1 MGELARRLK
10 RKGNHNMGE
19 QVVALSV
26 EKVQTFLTEVIRS
39 HVQEKQTED
48 ATLKGIVNSSN
59 QISKDF
65 FESIEKQFSD
75 VEKKILLK
83 CSGVYI
89 FKCDLPE
96 NELESRLNEL
106 FQEYYIA
113 SQGQKSLRWHY
124 FPSENFDNLELIKKA
139 KETLKQTKNWGYI
152 IEKNQALLFQCN
164 QVSETK
170 EKGYEK
176 KFLEVFS
183 EDINA
188 LKTEKN
194 TEEKR
199 FRIAVIKADLDG
211 MGEMFKNIKE
221 CDTYQNVS
229 KILNEHVSLEGF
241 SKAASNYKQKRKQRW
256 IFPFYIAGDDI
267 FFAVAVEDLIS
278 GINVCKKLVRT
289 INEKLQESGISI
301 PLSLSIGVTITFNK
315 EPIRYYMQRVEEQ
328 LKTAKSKKISGRFNV
343 SSVMKISIGDLVFI
357 SVDKKK
363 EEFSQKQP
371 IPSWEE
377 FLEDLRLLNEIRND
391 KGKCSEVL
399 GKTNYFYTLLE
410 DISNETVRENDVTY
424 INHVLYHLLP
434 DYLESSD
441 KRLREMETRLNYNL
455 IKQLYNEKDKL
466 DAVRRKQHFEKYLR
480 LMILFSDVRFS
491 IFKGKEKKKWKSRE
505 EELYKL
511 LFKKPRTY
519 LYQECLKEKDSRLT
533 EIFVKEASLEKS
545 RKKGYRY
552 LVLETSMFYRLRNV
566 ESITIEK
573 AANMIELRNS
583 FTKEEI
589 RQANDAR
596 IKNQKLP
603 RRLYFD
609 KEKFKDL
616 ANGENWTPEFVDS
629 LMLFYRYN
637 ELVMEASKVEQEKEE
652 HRHGKCDKNKSKGTG
667 KFVRRRKSETVRNW
681 RN

>member
-1 MGELARRLK
+1 MK
-10 RKGNHNMGE
+10 E

-65 FESIEKQFSD
+65 FESIEKKFLN

-96 NELESRLNEL
+96 NELENRLNEL
-106 FQEYYIA
+106 FREYYIA
-113 SQGQKSLRWHY
+113 SQGQKLLCWNY
-124 FPSENFDNLELIKKA
+124 FPSENCNNLKSIEKSKA
-139 KETLKQTKNWGYI
+139 ALKQTKNWGYI
-152 IEKNQALLFQCN
+152 IEKNQDILFQCN
-164 QVSETK
+164 QVLEAK

-176 KFLEVFS
+176 EFLDVFS

-188 LKTEKN
+188 LRIKKN
-194 TEEKR
+194 TEGKR

-211 MGEMFKNIKE
+211 MGAMFKNIKE
-221 CDTYQNVS
+221 YDTYQKVS
-229 KILNEHVSLEGF
+229 EILNEHVSLEEF
-241 SKAASNYKQKRKQRW
+241 YKAASNDKQKRKQRW
-256 IFPFYIAGDDI
+256 LFPFYIAGDDI

-278 GINVCKKLVRT
+278 GIDVCEKLMQT
-289 INEKLQESGISI
+289 INEKLQASGISI

-315 EPIRYYMQRVEEQ
+315 EPIRYYMQMAEKQ
-328 LKTAKSKKISGRFNV
+328 LKTAKSKKISGHFKG

-363 EEFSQKQP
+363 KEFSQKQP
-371 IPSWEE
+371 FPSWEE
-377 FLEDLRLLNEIRND
+377 FLEDLRLLNEIRDD

-410 DISNETVRENDVTY
+410 DISNEAVRENDVAY
-424 INHVLYHLLP
+424 INHILYHLLP
-434 DYLESSD
+434 NYLESSD
-441 KRLREMETRLNYNL
+441 KKLRKMENRLNYNL
-455 IKQLYNEKDKL
+455 IKQLYDEKNKL
-466 DAVRRKQHFEKYLR
+466 DTVRRKQHFEKYLR

-491 IFKGKEKKKWKSRE
+491 IFKKKEKKKWKQNE
-505 EELYKL
+505 EELYRY
-511 LFKKPRTY
+511 LFKKPRTC
-519 LYQECLKEKDSRLT
+519 LYQNCLQKKDSGLT

-545 RKKGYRY
+545 AKKAYRY

-566 ESITIEK
+566 ESIPVEK
-573 AANMIELRNS
+573 AADMIELRNL
-583 FTKEEI
+583 FTEEEI
-589 RQANDAR
+589 QKANNIR
-596 IKNQKLP
+596 IEKEKLP

-616 ANGENWTPEFVDS
+616 ANEENWTPEFVDS

-652 HRHGKCDKNKSKGTG
+652 HRHGKYDKNKSKGTG
-667 KFVRRRKSETVRNW
+667 KFVRRRKSETVRNR

>member
-1 MGELARRLK
+1 
-10 RKGNHNMGE
+10 MGE

-65 FESIEKQFSD
+65 FESIEKKFSD

-96 NELESRLNEL
+96 NELESRVNEL

-113 SQGQKSLRWHY
+113 SQGQKLLRWHC
-124 FPSENFDNLELIKKA
+124 FPSENFDNLQLIKKA
-139 KETLKQTKNWGYI
+139 KAALKQTKNWGYI

-164 QVSETK
+164 QVLETK

-211 MGEMFKNIKE
+211 MGAMFKNIKE
-221 CDTYQNVS
+221 YDTYQKVS
-229 KILNEHVSLEGF
+229 KILNEHVSLEGLY
-241 SKAASNYKQKRKQRW
+241 KAASNDKQKRKQRW
-256 IFPFYIAGDDI
+256 LFPFYIAGDDI

-278 GINVCKKLVRT
+278 GINVCKKLMQT
-289 INEKLQESGISI
+289 INEKLQASGISI
-301 PLSLSIGVTITFNK
+301 PLSLSIGVTITLNK
-315 EPIRYYMQRVEEQ
+315 EPIRYYMQMAEEQ
-328 LKTAKSKKISGRFNV
+328 LKTAKKLSGQFKG

-357 SVDKKK
+357 SADKKNK
-363 EEFSQKQP
+363 EASQKQP
-371 IPSWEE
+371 FPSWEE
-377 FLEDLRLLNEIRND
+377 FLEDLRLLNEIRDD

-410 DISNETVRENDVTY
+410 DISNEAVRENDVTY

-455 IKQLYNEKDKL
+455 IKQLYDENKELNVKE
-466 DAVRRKQHFEKYLR
+466 RKQHFEKYLR
-480 LMILFSDVRFS
+480 LMILFSDVRFR
-491 IFKGKEKKKWKSRE
+491 IFKKKRKKRWKQNE
-505 EELYKL
+505 EQLYKL

-519 LYQECLKEKDSRLT
+519 LYQKCLNGKNPELT
-533 EIFVKEASLEKS
+533 EIFVREVSLK
-545 RKKGYRY
+545 RRKGYQY

-566 ESITIEK
+566 ESIPVEK
-573 AANMIELRNS
+573 VANMIELRNS
-583 FTKEEI
+583 FTEKEI
-589 RQANDAR
+589 QQANNTR
-596 IKNQKLP
+596 IEKKKLP

-609 KEKFKDL
+609 KEKFKNL
-616 ANGENWTPEFVDS
+616 ADEENWTPEFVDS

-637 ELVMEASKVEQEKEE
+637 ELVMEASKVEQEKEG
-652 HRHGKCDKNKSKGTG
+652 H
-667 KFVRRRKSETVRNW
+667 
-681 RN
+681 

>member
-1 MGELARRLK
+1 MPRCLTGKLARRLK
-10 RKGNHNMGE
+10 RKGNHNMKK

-65 FESIEKQFSD
+65 FESIEKKFLN

-96 NELESRLNEL
+96 NELENRLNEL
-106 FQEYYIA
+106 FREYYIV
-113 SQGQKSLRWHY
+113 SQGQKLLRWYY
-124 FPSENFDNLELIKKA
+124 FPSGNCNNLKSIEKSKA
-139 KETLKQTKNWGYI
+139 ALKQTQNWGYI
-152 IEKNQALLFQCN
+152 IEKNQDILFQCN
-164 QVSETK
+164 QVLEAK

-176 KFLEVFS
+176 EFLDVFS

-194 TEEKR
+194 TEGKR

-211 MGEMFKNIKE
+211 VGAMFKNIKE
-221 CDTYQNVS
+221 YDTYQKVS
-229 KILNEHVSLEGF
+229 EILNEHVSLEGLY
-241 SKAASNYKQKRKQRW
+241 KAASNDKQKRKQRW
-256 IFPFYIAGDDI
+256 LFPFYIAGDDI

-278 GINVCKKLVRT
+278 GINICKKLMQT
-289 INEKLQESGISI
+289 INEKLQTSGISI

-315 EPIRYYMQRVEEQ
+315 EPIRYYMQMAENQ
-328 LKTAKSKKISGRFNV
+328 LKTAKSKEISGHFKG

-371 IPSWEE
+371 FPSWEE
-377 FLEDLRLLNEIRND
+377 FLEDLRLLNEIRDD
-391 KGKCSEVL
+391 KGKCSEIL

-410 DISNETVRENDVTY
+410 DISNEAVRENDVTY

-434 DYLESSD
+434 DYLECSD
-441 KRLREMETRLNYNL
+441 KKLREMETRLNYNL
-455 IKQLYNEKDKL
+455 IKQLYDGKKVL
-466 DAVRRKQHFEKYLR
+466 DIAGRKQHFEKYLR

-491 IFKGKEKKKWKSRE
+491 IFKKKRKKRWKQNE
-505 EELYKL
+505 EQLYKL

-519 LYQECLKEKDSRLT
+519 LYQKCLNGKNPELT
-533 EIFVKEASLEKS
+533 EIFVREVSLK
-545 RKKGYRY
+545 RRKGYRY

-566 ESITIEK
+566 ESIPVEK

-616 ANGENWTPEFVDS
+616 ANEENWTPEFVDS

-637 ELVMEASKVEQEKEE
+637 ELVMETSKVEQEKEE
-652 HRHGKCDKNKSKGTG
+652 H
-667 KFVRRRKSETVRNW
+667 
-681 RN
+681 

>member
-1 MGELARRLK
+1 M
-10 RKGNHNMGE
+10 
-19 QVVALSV
+19 
-26 EKVQTFLTEVIRS
+26 
-39 HVQEKQTED
+39 
-48 ATLKGIVNSSN
+48 
-59 QISKDF
+59 
-65 FESIEKQFSD
+65 
-75 VEKKILLK
+75 
-83 CSGVYI
+83 
-89 FKCDLPE
+89 
-96 NELESRLNEL
+96 
-106 FQEYYIA
+106 
-113 SQGQKSLRWHY
+113 
-124 FPSENFDNLELIKKA
+124 
-139 KETLKQTKNWGYI
+139 
-152 IEKNQALLFQCN
+152 
-164 QVSETK
+164 
-170 EKGYEK
+170 
-176 KFLEVFS
+176 
-183 EDINA
+183 
-188 LKTEKN
+188 
-194 TEEKR
+194 
-199 FRIAVIKADLDG
+199 
-211 MGEMFKNIKE
+211 
-221 CDTYQNVS
+221 
-229 KILNEHVSLEGF
+229 
-241 SKAASNYKQKRKQRW
+241 
-256 IFPFYIAGDDI
+256 
-267 FFAVAVEDLIS
+267 
-278 GINVCKKLVRT
+278 RT

-363 EEFSQKQP
+363 EEFFQKQP

-424 INHVLYHLLP
+424 INHVLYHLLS

-491 IFKGKEKKKWKSRE
+491 IFTKKGKKKWKSRE

-519 LYQECLKEKDSRLT
+519 LYQKCLKEKDSGLT

-545 RKKGYRY
+545 SKKGYRY

-566 ESITIEK
+566 ESIPVEK
-573 AANMIELRNS
+573 AADMIELRNS

-589 RQANDAR
+589 RQANDTR

-609 KEKFKDL
+609 KKKFKNL
-616 ANGENWTPEFVDS
+616 ADEENWTPEFVDS

-637 ELVMEASKVEQEKEE
+637 ELVMETSKVEQEKGE
-652 HRHGKCDKNKSKGTG
+652 HRHGKYDKNKSKGTG
-667 KFVRRRKSETVRNW
+667 KSVYRRKPETVRNR

>member
-1 MGELARRLK
+1 
-10 RKGNHNMGE
+10 MGE

-113 SQGQKSLRWHY
+113 SQGQKLLRWHY

-164 QVSETK
+164 QVPETK

-256 IFPFYIAGDDI
+256 LFPFYIAGDDI

-278 GINVCKKLVRT
+278 GINVCKKLMRT

-491 IFKGKEKKKWKSRE
+491 IFKGKEKKKWKENE
-505 EELYKL
+505 EKLYRY

-519 LYQECLKEKDSRLT
+519 LYQVCLKEKDSRLT

-589 RQANDAR
+589 RQANDIR

-609 KEKFKDL
+609 KKKFKNL
-616 ANGENWTPEFVDS
+616 ADEENWTPEFVDS

-637 ELVMEASKVEQEKEE
+637 ELVMETSKVEQEKEE
-652 HRHGKCDKNKSKGTG
+652 H
-667 KFVRRRKSETVRNW
+667 
-681 RN
+681 

>member
-1 MGELARRLK
+1 
-10 RKGNHNMGE
+10 MGE

-113 SQGQKSLRWHY
+113 SQGQKLLRWHY

-152 IEKNQALLFQCN
+152 IKKNQALLFQCN

-176 KFLEVFS
+176 KFLELFS

-241 SKAASNYKQKRKQRW
+241 SKVASNYTQKRKQRW

-278 GINVCKKLVRT
+278 GINVCKKMMQT
-289 INEKLQESGISI
+289 INEKLQASGISI

-315 EPIRYYMQRVEEQ
+315 EPIRYYMQGVEEQ
-328 LKTAKSKKISGRFNV
+328 LKTAKSKKISGQFKC

-371 IPSWEE
+371 FPSWEE

-434 DYLESSD
+434 DYLVSSD

-491 IFKGKEKKKWKSRE
+491 IFTKKGKKKWKSRE

-519 LYQECLKEKDSRLT
+519 LYQKCLKEKDSGLT

-545 RKKGYRY
+545 SKKGYRY

-566 ESITIEK
+566 ESIPVEK
-573 AANMIELRNS
+573 AADMIKLRNS
-583 FTKEEI
+583 FTEEEI
-589 RQANDAR
+589 QKANDIR
-596 IKNQKLP
+596 IEKQKLP
-603 RRLYFD
+603 RRLYFK
-609 KEKFKDL
+609 KEKFIKL
-616 ANGENWTPEFVDS
+616 AKGNWTSDFVDS

-637 ELVMEASKVEQEKEE
+637 ELVMEASKVEQEKGE
-652 HRHGKCDKNKSKGTG
+652 HRHGKYDKNKSKGTG
-667 KFVRRRKSETVRNW
+667 KSVYRWKPETVRNR